1 MLRPFRSSALAPAL
15 GAGRCA
21 FRAFDAMRRA
31 RERECVELRPS
42 FVRLRER
49 SPFPFPENQGSELAA
64 ASPSARREALP
75 STPHNDGRGSM
86 MRHAFRSVAAALF
99 LLILAVPAEAQ
110 YFGKNKVQ
118 WERFE
123 FKTLRT
129 EHFDIYYY
137 EQEEDVVQDIGRM
150 AERWYARLSRTFNH
164 SFARKPIVLYAN
176 SADFHQTTTTGG
188 LIGEGTGGF
197 TDSIMNR
204 VVLPLTGDMAENDH
218 VLGHEIVHVFQYD
231 IAATAAQQ
239 RRRFNLEALPLW
251 LVEGMAEYFSKGRI
265 DPLTSMW
272 IRDATL
278 HDRLPD
284 LRKLERDPRYF
295 PYRYGQA
302 LMAYIGARF
311 GDEMVV
317 RYFIAA
323 GLVGVD
329 QAFDRAIGIPSK
341 QFFRDWQESAREL
354 YTPVTQARTDT
365 LGDPL
370 LGHKQTRGDLNIAPS
385 FSPDGRYIA
394 FLSTRSLFSIDLYLA
409 DAKTGQVIRRLV
421 SSDRDSHFES
431 LRFIDSAG
439 GWSPD
444 STKIAFVTFAR
455 GDNNLSIVDV
465 ETRRTEHIPIAG
477 LEAMTN
483 PVWSPD
489 GRTIAVSG
497 QTTGV
502 SDLFVYDLDSKQ
514 VRRLTNDVYA
524 DLQPAWS
531 PDGRTLAFVTDRGR
545 GTQVENLTFAD
556 MNIATIDVASGA
568 IRELPLFPDAKHIS
582 PQWGPDG
589 NSIYFVATPEGIPD
603 IYRYSVRDNTVSQI
617 TRVQTGISGI
627 TELAPALTVAA
638 RTGDI
643 AFSLFEDDKYNIYTL
658 PPTASGPTVPT
669 TAAPETAR
677 AALLPPLRAAGS
689 EITGYLSRPEEG
701 LPPRNTRYQILPY
714 DAKLRLAYIG
724 PPTIGIGVSNYGAG
738 AGGSVAAMFSDILGE
753 QNVGF
758 AFAGGGSS
766 GSSLADQLGG
776 EVFYLNRKSRVNW
789 GAEASHIPYTS
800 QQSGYDRQVIN
811 IGGQQVLADI
821 YQQLRQ
827 VQRVSE
833 ANGLVHYPLSTT
845 RRVEGSAGFQR
856 YSYKAELE
864 TLIAVGSEVIDRT
877 VERLPGSFAFNLWRA
892 STAFVGD
899 SSTYGFISPING
911 TRYRYE
917 VEHLDGDLQF
927 ETALADHRKYWF
939 YRPVTFAVRG
949 LHYGRYG
956 DGAED
961 DRISQLH
968 VGEGSLVRG
977 YDPYSFNLS
986 ECNATPGSN
995 ACPVY
1000 DRLIGSKVAVAS
1012 MEVRAPL
1019 FGTKEFG
1026 LFDAAFL
1033 PTEIMA
1039 FADAGAAWR
1048 EGESVKLKYATDTE
1062 ERVPV
1067 FSVGVGLR
1075 ILLAYI
1081 PIEVYAAKPFQ
1092 RPGEDI
1098 VYGFNIIPGW

>member
-1 MLRPFRSSALAPAL
+1 
-15 GAGRCA
+15 
-21 FRAFDAMRRA
+21 
-31 RERECVELRPS
+31 
-42 FVRLRER
+42 
-49 SPFPFPENQGSELAA
+49 
-64 ASPSARREALP
+64 
-75 STPHNDGRGSM
+75 
-86 MRHAFRSVAAALF
+86 MRHALRTIAAAFVF
-99 LLILAVPAEAQ
+99 LLITVPVEAQ
-110 YFGKNKVQ
+110 YFGRNKVQ
-118 WERFE
+118 WEQFE

-137 EQEEDVVQDIGRM
+137 EQEEDVIQDVGRM
-150 AERWYARLSRTFNH
+150 SERWYARLSRAFNH

-188 LIGEGTGGF
+188 MIGEGTGGF
-197 TDSIMNR
+197 TDAFMNR
-204 VVLPLTGDMAENDH
+204 VVLPLTGDMSENDH

-251 LVEGMAEYFSKGRI
+251 LVEGMAEYFSKGRV

-329 QAFDRAIGIPSK
+329 QAFDRAIGISSK
-341 QFFRDWQESAREL
+341 QFFKDWQESAREL
-354 YTPVTQARTDT
+354 YTPVTAARTST
-365 LGDPL
+365 LGKPL
-370 LGHKQTRGDLNIAPS
+370 LGSKQTRGDLNIAPS
-385 FSPDGRYIA
+385 YSPDGNYIA
-394 FLSTRSLFSIDLYLA
+394 FLSTRALFSIDLYLA
-409 DAKTGQVIRRLV
+409 EAKTGKVIRRLV

-444 STKIAFVTFAR
+444 SRRIAFVTFSK

-465 ETRRTEHIPIAG
+465 ETRKTEHIAIAG

-489 GRTIAVSG
+489 GRTIALSG

-502 SDLFVYDLDSKQ
+502 SDLFLYDLESKQ

-531 PDGRTLAFVTDRGR
+531 PDGRSLAWVTDRGQA
-545 GTQVENLTFAD
+545 TAVENLAFSDKT
-556 MNIATIDVASGA
+556 IATIDIATGT
-568 IRELPLFPDAKHIS
+568 IRELPLFRDAKHIS
-582 PQWGPDG
+582 PQWSPDG
-589 NSIYFVATPEGIPD
+589 GSIYFVATPEGIPD
-603 IYRYSVRDNTVSQI
+603 IYRYSLRDNTIAQI
-617 TRVQTGISGI
+617 TRVQTGVSGI
-627 TELAPALTVAA
+627 TELAPAMSVAA
-638 RTGDI
+638 RTGEI

-658 PPTASGPTVPT
+658 PATASGPVVAA
-669 TAAPETAR
+669 TAVTETPR

-689 EITGYLSRPEEG
+689 EITTYLSRPEQG
-701 LPPRNTRYQILPY
+701 LPPEDARFQILPY
-714 DAKLRLAYIG
+714 DARLRLAYLG
-724 PPTIGIGVSNYGAG
+724 PPTIGIGVSQYGAG
-738 AGGSVAAMFSDILGE
+738 AGGSVAAMFSDVLG
-753 QNVGF
+753 QHNVGF
-758 AFAGGGSS
+758 SFQGGGSS

-776 EVFYLNRKSRVNW
+776 EVFYLNRKSRINW
-789 GAEASHIPYTS
+789 GADASHIPYTS
-800 QQSGYDRQVIN
+800 QSSGYGQQVIN
-811 IGGQQVLADI
+811 IGGQQVLADV
-821 YQQLRQ
+821 YKQLRQ
-827 VQRVSE
+827 VQRISAGSGIVQ
-833 ANGLVHYPLSTT
+833 YPFSTT
-845 RRVEGSAGFQR
+845 RRIEGSAGVQH

-864 TLIAVGSEVIDRT
+864 TLIAVGNEVIDRT
-877 VERLPGSFAFNLWRA
+877 VERLPGSYAFNLYRG

-899 SSTYGFISPING
+899 SATFGFISPING

-917 VEHLDGDLQF
+917 VEQLGGDLQF
-927 ETALADHRKYWF
+927 QTALADHRKYWF
-939 YRPVTFAVRG
+939 MRPVTFAVRG

-961 DRISQLH
+961 DRISPLH

-977 YDPYSFNLS
+977 YDPYSIGLN
-986 ECNATPGSN
+986 ECNAPAGSS
-995 ACPVY
+995 ACPVF
-1000 DRLIGSKVAVAS
+1000 DRLVGSRVAAAS
-1012 MEVRAPL
+1012 VEVRAPL

-1026 LFDAAFL
+1026 LISAAFL

-1039 FADAGAAWR
+1039 FADMGAAWR
-1048 EGESVKLKYATDTE
+1048 EGESVNWKYATDTD

-1067 FSVGVGLR
+1067 FSVGVGAR

-1081 PIEVYAAKPFQ
+1081 PIEIYAAKPFQ

-1098 VYGFNIIPGW
+1098 VYGFNIVPGW